1 MTEENKEKE
10 TPQEDVNKKV
20 IKKPSVKIKKSF
32 VLALIAVVI
41 VVITY
46 AFISASIKVKKA
58 NNIQKSQEENEEVV
72 KKTAP
77 NFDFLE
83 SDYSKLKKIEEEEKE
98 KTYRELVKTEIEEKK
113 VDDSI
118 LGPNIKMEE
127 YYTQLLQ
134 EEMQSRLSDIDY
146 SIISKNNNIKADT
159 STSTEESKN
168 ITEDTE
174 YNKYSIKE
182 MKSPYELKAGS
193 FIPGILV
200 SGVDSQIEGKM
211 VGLVRENVYD
221 SISGKYL
228 LIPKGTKIIGE
239 YSSGVAY
246 GQDRILIIWQRLIF
260 PNGKSIS
267 LENFPGVDLSA
278 YAGMKGRVNNHNIEL
293 LKSVILS
300 SVLGGGAALVNRSK
314 DTRIQSWENAMASGA
329 GERIIDIGDSLSER
343 ILNIKPTITIKPGSR
358 FNIIVNADLIL
369 EPYKEQ

>member
-10 TPQEDVNKKV
+10 TPQEDINKKV

-32 VLALIAVVI
+32 ILGLITVVI

-46 AFISASIKVKKA
+46 AFINASIKVKKA
-58 NNIQKSQEENEEVV
+58 NSIQKSQEENEEVT
-72 KKTAP
+72 KKTAS

-83 SDYSKLKKIEEEEKE
+83 SDYSKLKKIEEEEN
-98 KTYRELVKTEIEEKK
+98 VKTEIEEKK
-113 VDDSI
+113 VEGNV

-146 SIISKNNNIKADT
+146 SIIGKNSVEKNN
-159 STSTEESKN
+159 SEEKIEN
-168 ITEDTE
+168 NNLDTE

-182 MKSPYELKAGS
+182 AKSPYELKAGS

-369 EPYKEQ
+369 EPYKE

>member
-1 MTEENKEKE
+1 MSEEKKEKE
-10 TPQEDVNKKV
+10 TPQEDINKKL
-20 IKKPSVKIKKSF
+20 IKKPTVKIKKSF

-46 AFISASIKVKKA
+46 AFINASIKVKKA
-58 NNIQKSQEENEEVV
+58 NSIQKSQEANKEEVS
-72 KKTAP
+72 KKTAS
-77 NFDFLE
+77 NLDFLE
-83 SDYSKLKKIEEEEKE
+83 SDYSKLKKMEEEE
-98 KTYRELVKTEIEEKK
+98 KTYRELVKVEEEKK
-113 VDDSI
+113 VEDSV

-146 SIISKNNNIKADT
+146 SIISKNNNTKAEI

-168 ITEDTE
+168 INLDTE
-174 YNKYSIKE
+174 YNKHSLKE
-182 MKSPYELKAGS
+182 AKSPYELKAGS

-211 VGLVRENVYD
+211 IGLVRENVYD
-221 SISGKYL
+221 SIAGKHL
-228 LIPKGTKIIGE
+228 LIPKGTKILGE

-246 GQDRILIIWQRLIF
+246 GQDRIFIIWQRLIF
-260 PNGKSIS
+260 PNGKSLL

-293 LKSVILS
+293 FKSVILS
-300 SVLGGGAALVNRSK
+300 SILGGGAALVDRNK
-314 DTRIQSWENAMASGA
+314 DTRIQSWKNAMASGA
-329 GERIIDIGDSLSER
+329 GERILDIGDSLAER

-369 EPYKEQ
+369 EPYKE

>member
-168 ITEDTE
+168 ITEDTK

-182 MKSPYELKAGS
+182 VKSPYELKAGS

-314 DTRIQSWENAMASGA
+314 DARIQSWENAMASGA

-369 EPYKEQ
+369 EPYKE

>member
-1 MTEENKEKE
+1 MSEEKKEKE
-10 TPQEDVNKKV
+10 TPQEDISKKL
-20 IKKPSVKIKKSF
+20 IKKPTVKIKKSF

-46 AFISASIKVKKA
+46 AFINASIKVKKA
-58 NNIQKSQEENEEVV
+58 NSIQKSQETNKEEVS
-72 KKTAP
+72 KKTAS

-83 SDYSKLKKIEEEEKE
+83 SDYSKLKKMEEEE
-98 KTYRELVKTEIEEKK
+98 KTYRELVKVEEEKK
-113 VDDSI
+113 VEDSV

-146 SIISKNNNIKADT
+146 SVISKNNNTKADT

-174 YNKYSIKE
+174 YNKHSLKE
-182 MKSPYELKAGS
+182 AKSPYELKAGS

-211 VGLVRENVYD
+211 IGLVRENVYD
-221 SISGKYL
+221 STAGKHL

-246 GQDRILIIWQRLIF
+246 GQDRIFIIWQRLIF
-260 PNGKSIS
+260 PNGKSLL

-329 GERIIDIGDSLSER
+329 GERILDIGDSLAER

-369 EPYKEQ
+369 EPYKE

>member
-10 TPQEDVNKKV
+10 TPQEDISKKV

-46 AFISASIKVKKA
+46 AFINASIKVKKA
-58 NNIQKSQEENEEVV
+58 NSIQKSQESNKEEVS
-72 KKTAP
+72 KKTAS
-77 NFDFLE
+77 NLDFLE
-83 SDYSKLKKIEEEEKE
+83 SDYSKLKKMEEEE

-113 VDDSI
+113 VEDSV

-146 SIISKNNNIKADT
+146 SIISKNNNTKAET

-168 ITEDTE
+168 INLDTE
-174 YNKYSIKE
+174 YNKHSLKE
-182 MKSPYELKAGS
+182 AKSPYELKAGS

-211 VGLVRENVYD
+211 IGLVRENVYD
-221 SISGKYL
+221 SIAGKHL
-228 LIPKGTKIIGE
+228 LIPKGTKIVGE
-239 YSSGVAY
+239 YNSGVAY
-246 GQDRILIIWQRLIF
+246 GQDRIFIIWQRLIF
-260 PNGKSIS
+260 PNGKSLL

-293 LKSVILS
+293 FKSVILS
-300 SVLGGGAALVNRSK
+300 SILGGGAALVDRNK

-329 GERIIDIGDSLSER
+329 GERILDIGDSLAER

-369 EPYKEQ
+369 EPYKE

>member
-1 MTEENKEKE
+1 
-10 TPQEDVNKKV
+10 
-20 IKKPSVKIKKSF
+20 
-32 VLALIAVVI
+32 
-41 VVITY
+41 
-46 AFISASIKVKKA
+46 
-58 NNIQKSQEENEEVV
+58 
-72 KKTAP
+72 
-77 NFDFLE
+77 
-83 SDYSKLKKIEEEEKE
+83 
-98 KTYRELVKTEIEEKK
+98 
-113 VDDSI
+113 
-118 LGPNIKMEE
+118 MEE

-174 YNKYSIKE
+174 YNKYSIKRSE
-182 MKSPYELKAGS
+182 ITLWIKSRKFYTRYLSKWGR
-193 FIPGILV
+193 FTNWRKNGRT
-200 SGVDSQIEGKM
+200 
-211 VGLVRENVYD
+211 VRENVYD
-221 SISGKYL
+221 SIRGKYL

-314 DTRIQSWENAMASGA
+314 DTRIQVGKMLWLLVQ
-329 GERIIDIGDSLSER
+329 ERE
-343 ILNIKPTITIKPGSR
+343 
-358 FNIIVNADLIL
+358 
-369 EPYKEQ
+369 

>member
-1 MTEENKEKE
+1 MSEEKKEKE
-10 TPQEDVNKKV
+10 TPQEDINKKL
-20 IKKPSVKIKKSF
+20 IKKPTVKIKKSF

-46 AFISASIKVKKA
+46 AFINASIKVKKA
-58 NNIQKSQEENEEVV
+58 NSIQKSQEANKEEVS
-72 KKTAP
+72 KKTAS
-77 NFDFLE
+77 NLDFLE
-83 SDYSKLKKIEEEEKE
+83 SDYSKLKKMEEEE
-98 KTYRELVKTEIEEKK
+98 KTYRELVKVEEEKK
-113 VDDSI
+113 VEDSV

-146 SIISKNNNIKADT
+146 SIISKNNNTKAEI

-168 ITEDTE
+168 INLDTE
-174 YNKYSIKE
+174 YNKHSLKE
-182 MKSPYELKAGS
+182 AKSPYELKAGS

-211 VGLVRENVYD
+211 IGLVRENVYD
-221 SISGKYL
+221 SIAGKHL
-228 LIPKGTKIIGE
+228 LIPKGTKIVGE

-246 GQDRILIIWQRLIF
+246 GQDRIFIIWQRLIF
-260 PNGKSIS
+260 PNGKSLL

-293 LKSVILS
+293 FKSVILS
-300 SVLGGGAALVNRSK
+300 SILGGGAALVDRNK
-314 DTRIQSWENAMASGA
+314 DTRIQSWKNAMASGA
-329 GERIIDIGDSLSER
+329 GERILDIGDSLAER

-369 EPYKEQ
+369 EPYKE

>member
-72 KKTAP
+72 KKT
-77 NFDFLE
+77 
-83 SDYSKLKKIEEEEKE
+83 
-98 KTYRELVKTEIEEKK
+98 TYRELVKTEIEEKK

-182 MKSPYELKAGS
+182 VKSPYELKAGS

-221 SISGKYL
+221 SIRGKYL

-278 YAGMKGRVNNHNIEL
+278 YAGMKGRVYYL
-293 LKSVILS
+293 LF
-300 SVLGGGAALVNRSK
+300 
-314 DTRIQSWENAMASGA
+314 WE
-329 GERIIDIGDSLSER
+329 E
-343 ILNIKPTITIKPGSR
+343 
-358 FNIIVNADLIL
+358 
-369 EPYKEQ
+369 EQP

>member
-1 MTEENKEKE
+1 
-10 TPQEDVNKKV
+10 
-20 IKKPSVKIKKSF
+20 
-32 VLALIAVVI
+32 
-41 VVITY
+41 
-46 AFISASIKVKKA
+46 
-58 NNIQKSQEENEEVV
+58 
-72 KKTAP
+72 
-77 NFDFLE
+77 
-83 SDYSKLKKIEEEEKE
+83 
-98 KTYRELVKTEIEEKK
+98 
-113 VDDSI
+113 
-118 LGPNIKMEE
+118 MEE

-146 SIISKNNNIKADT
+146 SIISKNNNIKTDT

-168 ITEDTE
+168 ITEDIE

-182 MKSPYELKAGS
+182 VKSPYELKAGS

-221 SISGKYL
+221 SILGKYL

-278 YAGMKGRVNNHNIEL
+278 YAGMKGRVNNHNI
-293 LKSVILS
+293 VILS

-369 EPYKEQ
+369 EPYKE

>member
-46 AFISASIKVKKA
+46 AFINASIKVKKA

-182 MKSPYELKAGS
+182 VKSPYELKAGS

-278 YAGMKGRVNNHNIEL
+278 YAGMRGRVNNHNIEL

-369 EPYKEQ
+369 EPYKE

>member
-46 AFISASIKVKKA
+46 AFVKVKKA

-113 VDDSI
+113 VNDSI

-146 SIISKNNNIKADT
+146 SIISKNNNIKTDT

-182 MKSPYELKAGS
+182 VKSSYELKAGS

-278 YAGMKGRVNNHNIEL
+278 YAGMRGRVNNHNIEL

-369 EPYKEQ
+369 EPYKE

>member
-221 SISGKYL
+221 SIRGKYL

-343 ILNIKPTITIKPGSR
+343 ILNIKPTITIKAGSR

>member
-1 MTEENKEKE
+1 MSEEKKEKE
-10 TPQEDVNKKV
+10 TPQEDISKKV

-46 AFISASIKVKKA
+46 AFINASIKVKKA
-58 NNIQKSQEENEEVV
+58 NSIQKSQEANKEEVS
-72 KKTAP
+72 KKTAS
-77 NFDFLE
+77 NFEFLE
-83 SDYSKLKKIEEEEKE
+83 SDYSKLKKMEEKE

-113 VDDSI
+113 VEDSV

-146 SIISKNNNIKADT
+146 SIISKNNNTKADT

-168 ITEDTE
+168 INLDTE
-174 YNKYSIKE
+174 YNKHSLKE
-182 MKSPYELKAGS
+182 AKSPYELKAGS

-211 VGLVRENVYD
+211 IGLVRENVYD
-221 SISGKYL
+221 SITGKHL

-239 YSSGVAY
+239 YNSGVAY
-246 GQDRILIIWQRLIF
+246 GQDRIFIIWQRLIF
-260 PNGKSIS
+260 PNGKSLL

-293 LKSVILS
+293 FKSVILS
-300 SVLGGGAALVNRSK
+300 SILGGGAALVDRNK

-329 GERIIDIGDSLSER
+329 GERILDIGDSLAER

-369 EPYKEQ
+369 EPYKE

>member
-1 MTEENKEKE
+1 
-10 TPQEDVNKKV
+10 
-20 IKKPSVKIKKSF
+20 
-32 VLALIAVVI
+32 
-41 VVITY
+41 
-46 AFISASIKVKKA
+46 
-58 NNIQKSQEENEEVV
+58 
-72 KKTAP
+72 
-77 NFDFLE
+77 
-83 SDYSKLKKIEEEEKE
+83 
-98 KTYRELVKTEIEEKK
+98 
-113 VDDSI
+113 
-118 LGPNIKMEE
+118 
-127 YYTQLLQ
+127 
-134 EEMQSRLSDIDY
+134 
-146 SIISKNNNIKADT
+146 
-159 STSTEESKN
+159 
-168 ITEDTE
+168 
-174 YNKYSIKE
+174 
-182 MKSPYELKAGS
+182 
-193 FIPGILV
+193 
-200 SGVDSQIEGKM
+200 M

-221 SISGKYL
+221 SIRGKYL

-369 EPYKEQ
+369 EPYKE